1 MFQTLEAVIDQKGT
15 VQLVEA
21 VQLPRKHRALVTILE
36 DEPEPGAPAVRPF
49 GLCLGEFVVPED
61 FDAPLPPEILGLFE
75 GV

>member
-36 DEPEPGAPAVRPF
+36 DAPEPGAHGMRPF
-49 GLCLGEFVVPED
+49 GLCKGKFVVPED
-61 FDAPLPPEILGLFE
+61 FDAPLPPEILSLFE
-75 GV
+75 GA

>member
-1 MFQTLEAVIDQKGT
+1 MFQTLEAVIDQKGK

-36 DEPEPGAPAVRPF
+36 DEPEPVVLDMRPF
-49 GLCLGEFVVPED
+49 GLCMGEFVVPDD